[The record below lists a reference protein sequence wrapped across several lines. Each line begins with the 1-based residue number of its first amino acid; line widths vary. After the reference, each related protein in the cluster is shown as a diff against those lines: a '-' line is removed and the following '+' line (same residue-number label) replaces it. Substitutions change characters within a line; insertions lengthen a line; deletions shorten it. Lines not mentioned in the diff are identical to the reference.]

1 MGAIGIRI
9 KHFVSNVKT
18 VDANPLVQ
26 SLLFIVPPVVTTVF
40 TYLLFLLMEGNISS
54 DMQRFAITI
63 IMAVVVSLVGT
74 AGVQIVVSKIV
85 GDALFF
91 KDKSMIAKGIRTGLG
106 YCLVFSII
114 ASAGFYY
121 YYIAILDFPIFF
133 FSCFA
138 ALLVFFSVTWV
149 CMAALSTAKKYMR
162 IALITTSSYTLS
174 FALAL
179 GLSYSSSE
187 LALLGY
193 SVGILEWALLALFL
207 TSGLCGGELLK
218 GRWLSELAGLP
229 AKMLNYRSMVLFHTL
244 YIVAIFMDKVIIWVM
259 RGTEEGIG
267 LSLDDPYTTAAFLG
281 MIPLFA
287 VAGVAYFSLKVQPL
301 VDNLYRGTLSE
312 IQTRA
317 EEYKRLFARSITRSM
332 ITGLIIGIVVVVL
345 GHYVLDISGTQDI
358 SIVIATSF
366 GSICFVGILLN
377 STVLSLFGRFS
388 ITAWSVAV
396 ACLVQVATITFM
408 GTESWLVAWGFL
420 MGGCTG
426 FIISFIAVNR
436 LFREF
441 DYNIFRSLVWRG
453 STA

>member
-9 KHFVSNVKT
+9 KHFVTNVKQ

-40 TYLLFLLMEGNISS
+40 TYLLFLLMDSSIST
-54 DMQRFAITI
+54 DTHRLTVTI
-63 IMAVVVSLVGT
+63 IMAVVISLVGT

-91 KDKSMIAKGIRTGLG
+91 KDKAMIARGIRTGLG
-106 YCLVFSII
+106 YCVVFSIL
-114 ASAGFYY
+114 ASAGFSY
-121 YYIAILDFPIFF
+121 YYIAVLDFPIFF
-133 FSCFA
+133 YGCFV
-138 ALLVFFSVTWV
+138 ALLVFFCVTWI
-149 CMAALSTAKKYMR
+149 CMAALSTAKQYIRM
-162 IALITTSSYTLS
+162 ALITTSAYALA

-193 SVGILEWALLALFL
+193 TVGILEWALLSFFL
-207 TSGLCGGELLK
+207 ASGLCNHLLK
-218 GRWLSELAGLP
+218 GRWLAELSRLPGL
-229 AKMLNYRSMVLFHTL
+229 MVRYRSMVLFHTL
-244 YIVAIFMDKVIIWVM
+244 YVVAIFMDKVIVWIM
-259 RGTEEGIG
+259 RGNETGTG
-267 LSLDDPYTTAAFLG
+267 LSLADPYTTAAFLG

-287 VAGVAYFSLKVQPL
+287 VAGVAYFSLRAQPL

-312 IQTRA
+312 ILSRA
-317 EEYKRLFARSITRSM
+317 EEYKRLFATSIRRSM
-332 ITGLIIGIVVVVL
+332 SVGFIIGIMVVVL
-345 GHYVLDISGTQDI
+345 GYYLLDINETQDI
-358 SIVIATSF
+358 GIVMATSF

-377 STVLSLFGRFS
+377 STVLSLFGRFNLA
-388 ITAWSVAV
+388 AWSVAV
-396 ACLVQVATITFM
+396 ACMVEVSTISFI

-420 MGGCTG
+420 MGGCAG

-436 LFREF
+436 LFQEF
-441 DYNIFRSLVWRG
+441 DYNIFRNLVWHG